1 MGTMTHNRPTDN
13 GSTDGARAVSPPAVA
28 VTSPMPRL
36 GRGIRWSDVVAEIE
50 RDERE
55 RALTQAYRDAA

>member
-1 MGTMTHNRPTDN
+1 MTQNRPTDN
-13 GSTDGARAVSPPAVA
+13 ETTTGDRAALPPEVV

-36 GRGIRWSDVVAEIE
+36 GRGIRWSDVLAEIE

-55 RALTQAYRDAA
+55 RAVTRAYRDAA